1 MIFADMIFPL
11 FTLPYDVYLGAPL
24 LIILALLVEGAVFF
38 WMRRSIGIKKIIAG
52 TLGAN
57 ALSWLCGMMLFTL
70 LPLPN
75 IGAYYEMEPNARGLH
90 YGPGPVLLAFFVAFV
105 LSTLLEFPVWRLV
118 VRKMP
123 GVTVFVP
130 TVVANAASYLLL
142 LAALFVFQRFSLV
155 V

>member
-1 MIFADMIFPL
+1 MTFADMIFPL
-11 FTLPYDVYLGAPL
+11 FTVPYDMYLGAPL
-24 LIILALLVEGAVFF
+24 MIILALLVEGGVFF
-38 WMRRSIGIKKIIAG
+38 WMRRSIGLWRIVAG

-57 ALSWLCGMMLFTL
+57 ALSWICGMVLFTL

-123 GVTVFVP
+123 GMKVFAP
-130 TVVANAASYLLL
+130 TVIANAASYLVL
-142 LAALFVFQRFSLV
+142 LAALFVFQQYSLV

>member
-1 MIFADMIFPL
+1 MTFADMIFPL
-11 FTLPYDVYLGAPL
+11 FTLPYDIYLGAPL
-24 LIILALLVEGAVFF
+24 MIVLALLVEGGVFF
-38 WMRRSIGIKKIIAG
+38 WMRRSIGLWRIVAG

-57 ALSWLCGMMLFTL
+57 ALSWICGMLLFTL

-75 IGAYYEMEPNARGLH
+75 VGSYYEMAPNARGLH
-90 YGPGPVLLAFFVAFV
+90 YGPVPVLLSFLVAFV

-123 GVTVFVP
+123 GMKVFVP
-130 TVVANAASYLLL
+130 TVVANLASYLLL
-142 LAALFVFQRFSLV
+142 LAALFVFQQFTLV